1 MHNRPKSVIL
11 HCLDR
16 KANSTKILAESI
28 HDIDITRGV
37 FELEKPSG
45 NKHKVDFGYGS
56 SDQMP
61 SCTCKDWIRH
71 HMPCKH
77 FFAVFVNRTSWPWDK
92 LPEEYLKSA
101 YLSTDNHAIQS
112 YFAPTET
119 LLNSTMEAS
128 HEDDVVPTQPLPKP
142 VRL

>member
-1 MHNRPKSVIL
+1 M
-11 HCLDR
+11 
-16 KANSTKILAESI
+16 AESI

-61 SCTCKDWIRH
+61 SSTCKDWIRH

-77 FFAVFVNRTSWPWDK
+77 FFAVLVNRTSWPWDK